1 MSEPI
6 DFVFLHGGAQGGWV
20 WDETIAA
27 LHRQSTGDVG
37 RTLALD
43 IPGCGAKRGR
53 PTDALEFDEIAAELI
68 ADIAAAG
75 LRDAVLV
82 GHSQAGS
89 MLPRLLEQRPG
100 LFRQVI
106 YLSCLAPLPGQTV
119 MNWRDS
125 TAGDRTADL
134 APPPADEL
142 RKLAHAAFC
151 SDMTPEQKETFM
163 AKLGKDAW
171 PRSSYTATDWR
182 YDHLDV
188 TRASYFICLR
198 DAVFSIAW
206 QETFAERLKAERLVR
221 LDAGHQVMNSR
232 PHALAEALRYA
243 AKA

>member
-1 MSEPI
+1 MSEPT

-27 LHRQSTGDVG
+27 LRQQSTGDVG

-53 PTDALEFDEIAAELI
+53 PTDDLGFDEIAAELV

-75 LRDAVLV
+75 LSDAVLV

-89 MLPRLLEQRPG
+89 MLPRLLERRPD

-106 YLSCLAPLPGQTV
+106 YLSCLAPLAGQTV

-125 TAGDRTADL
+125 TDRDRAADL

-151 SDMTPEQKETFM
+151 SDMTPEQKQTFI

-171 PRSSYTATDWR
+171 PPSSYAANDWR
-182 YDHLDV
+182 YDHLDA
-188 TRASYFICLR
+188 TPASYFICLR
-198 DAVFSIAW
+198 DAIFSLAW
-206 QETFAERLKAERLVR
+206 QETFAERLKAERRVR

-232 PHALAEALRYA
+232 PQALAEALRHSA
-243 AKA
+243 QA